1 MKSALKLF
9 IAVFFILA
17 VIKNLEAQNATIGG
31 KVRYAHNNQLVKSG
45 VVKVYE
51 TNGNLVGIV
60 PITPEGDWILAAV
73 RYYGNYNVIGIAN
86 DEWEE
91 DALPTGYP
99 DKVEQEDY
107 IPVYVTPD
115 MLSVDIYIKSASL
128 SMRPGITSTISGTI
142 MIGNKPA
149 EDAMIFAKQDG
160 NYYGYAVT
168 DSKGHYTIKDLP
180 AGTYT
185 LVAGKVGCTSTREN
199 VDLTEDGINNLTFT
213 IAPKGSTVAGNVPS
227 IYSLSQN
234 YPNPFN
240 PSTIIN
246 YSVPAASSV
255 KLNVYSSDGKLVK
268 ELVNSVQEAG
278 SYNVTFEGSSL
289 SSGIYFYT
297 ISANGFSETRKMIL
311 VK

>member
-17 VIKNLEAQNATIGG
+17 VIKNLEAQSTTSIGG
-31 KVRYAHNNQLVKSG
+31 KVRYADNNQVVTAG

-51 TNGNLVGIV
+51 TDGTLFGIA
-60 PITPEGDWILAAV
+60 PINQQGDWIIAAV
-73 RYYGNYNVIGIAN
+73 RYYGNYDVIGIAD

-107 IPVYVTPD
+107 IPVYVQPD
-115 MLSVDIYIKSASL
+115 MSNVDIYIQRSVSL
-128 SMRPGITSTISGTI
+128 MRPGLTSEITGTV
-142 MIGNKPA
+142 MLGNKPA
-149 EDAMIFAKQDG
+149 ADAMIFAKQDD
-160 NYYGYAVT
+160 NYYGYAIT
-168 DSKGHYTIKDLP
+168 DSKGNYTIKDLP
-180 AGTYT
+180 VGNYT
-185 LVAGKVGCTSTREN
+185 LVAGKVGCISTRESVNLVEKGLN
-199 VDLTEDGINNLTFT
+199 VNFS
-213 IAPKGSTVAGNVPS
+213 IAPKGSSVVNNVPNR
-227 IYSLSQN
+227 YNLSQN

-240 PSTIIN
+240 PSTMIS
-246 YSVPAASSV
+246 YSVPSASNV
-255 KLNVYSSDGKLVK
+255 RLNVYSSDGKLVK

-297 ISANGFSETRKMIL
+297 LSANGFSETRKMIL

>member
-17 VIKNLEAQNATIGG
+17 VIKNLEAQYTSIGG
-31 KVRYAHNNQLVKSG
+31 KVYYADNNQPVTSG

-51 TNGNLVGIV
+51 TGGSLVGVV
-60 PITPEGDWILAAV
+60 PISSNGDWIIAAV
-73 RYYGNYNVIGIAN
+73 RYYGNYDVIGIAD

-99 DKVEQEDY
+99 DKIEQEDY
-107 IPVYVTPD
+107 IPVYVQPD
-115 MLSVDIYIKSASL
+115 VQQDINIYIQRATSL
-128 SMRPGITSTISGTI
+128 MRPGLTSEITGRITL
-142 MIGNKPA
+142 GNKPA
-149 EDAMIFAKQDG
+149 ADAMIFAKQDDK
-160 NYYGYAVT
+160 YYGYAIT
-168 DSKGHYTIKDLP
+168 DSKGNYTIKDLP
-180 AGTYT
+180 VGNYT
-185 LVAGKVGCTSTREN
+185 LVAGKVGCISTREN
-199 VDLTEDGINNLTFT
+199 VNLGEKGLNISFT
-213 IAPKGSTVAGNVPS
+213 IAPKGSETVNNVPNR
-227 IYSLSQN
+227 YSLSQN

-240 PSTIIN
+240 PSTVIS
-246 YSVPAASSV
+246 YSVPSASNV

-278 SYNVTFEGSSL
+278 SYNVSFEGSSL

-297 ISANGFSETRKMIL
+297 LSANGFSETRKMIL

>member
-31 KVRYAHNNQLVKSG
+31 KVRYADNNQLVTSG
-45 VVKVYE
+45 IVKVYE
-51 TNGNLVGIV
+51 TDGSLVGVV
-60 PITPEGDWILAAV
+60 PISEHGDWIIAAV
-73 RYYGNYNVIGIAN
+73 RYYGNYDVIGIAD

-99 DKVEQEDY
+99 DKIEQEDY
-107 IPVYVTPD
+107 IPVYVQPD
-115 MLSVDIYIKSASL
+115 MLSVDIYIKSASSL
-128 SMRPGITSTISGTI
+128 MRPGITSNISGKI
-142 MIGNKPA
+142 MIGSKPA
-149 EDAMIFAKQDG
+149 DDAMVFAKQGD
-160 NYYGYAVT
+160 NYYGYAIT
-168 DSKGHYTIKDLP
+168 DSKGNYTIKDLP
-180 AGTYT
+180 AGSYT
-185 LVAGKVGCTSTREN
+185 LVAGKVGCISTRETVN
-199 VDLTEDGINNLTFT
+199 LTEDGINNLSFT
-213 IAPKGSTVAGNVPS
+213 IAPKGSPVAGNVPS
-227 IYSLSQN
+227 TYSLSQN

-240 PSTIIN
+240 PSTVIN

-255 KLNVYSSDGKLVK
+255 KLSIYSSDGKLVK

-278 SYNVTFEGSSL
+278 SYSVTFEGSSL

>member
-31 KVRYAHNNQLVKSG
+31 KVRYADNHQLVTSG

-51 TNGNLVGIV
+51 TSGNLVGIV
-60 PITPEGDWILAAV
+60 PISSQGDWIIAAV
-73 RYYGNYNVIGIAN
+73 RYYGNYDVIGIAD

-107 IPVYVTPD
+107 IPVYVQPE
-115 MLSVDIYIKSASL
+115 MAAVDIYIQRAVSL
-128 SMRPGITSTISGTI
+128 MRPGITSSISGSI
-142 MIGNKPA
+142 LSGNSPVS
-149 EDAMIFAKQDG
+149 DAMIFAKQGDE
-160 NYYGYAVT
+160 YYGYAIT
-168 DSKGHYTIKDLP
+168 DSKGNYVINDLP
-180 AGTYT
+180 AGSYT
-185 LVAGKVGCTSTREN
+185 LVAGKVGCVSSKSSVT
-199 VDLTEDGINNLTFT
+199 LTESGISNLNFT
-213 IAPKGSTVAGNVPS
+213 IAPKGVNVTNNTPNR
-227 IYSLSQN
+227 YSLSQN

-240 PSTIIN
+240 PATVIS
-246 YSVPAASSV
+246 YSLPAASSI
-255 KLNVYSSDGKLVK
+255 KLSVYSTEGKLVK

-278 SYNVTFEGSSL
+278 SYNVTFDASSL

-297 ISANGFSETRKMIL
+297 ILANGYAETRKMIL